1 MLDYIAKQANGD
13 NAIGVMKL
21 LQIRVFTIIHN
32 SSLNIQVLLTITYVL
47 IFITLYLW
55 IVINK
60 DGLLE
65 NTITRVH

>member
-21 LQIRVFTIIHN
+21 LQICVFTIIHN